1 MRLSLSISG
10 IMVRINKS
18 DLIENVLSNFDKIS
32 MIKEMIKR
40 ETKLDNYLEEKT
52 KELYNIESRYLQIKM
67 LKLK

>member
-52 KELYNIESRYLQIKM
+52 KELYNIESRYLQIIM